1 MRKWHAAHPG
11 YAAASVRA
19 RRERDPE
26 GLRAYDRAEYYRNLD
41 KHVARIALNTAVRKG
56 NVIRGACEVCGEANS
71 QGHHEDY
78 AKPLDVV
85 WLCHAHHV
93 ERHLAGASA

>member
-19 RRERDPE
+19 RRARDPE

-41 KHVARIALNTAVRKG
+41 KHVARIALNVAVSKG
-56 NVIRGACEVCGEANS
+56 KVTRDPCEVCGDRDTH
-71 QGHHEDY
+71 GHHEDY
-78 AKPLDVV
+78 SRPLEVV
-85 WLCHAHHV
+85 WLCQAHHG
-93 ERHLAGASA
+93 ERHRAPVAS